1 MLMDILLLK
10 INKNVKLEEREQEK
24 ILNLEVQKTIK
35 TSLSNCHLCIG
46 GIFRDKI

>member
-24 ILNLEVQKTIK
+24 ILNLEV
-35 TSLSNCHLCIG
+35 
-46 GIFRDKI
+46 